1 MVLQNGKWCGVS
13 AIKSLQLTTELQ
25 AGKHVQHVMW
35 VSTWMAAT
43 KCCCH
48 QSSNKM
54 LSKHEP
60 SESHPRAPPRTANHD
75 ITIRGEEIKGC
86 WCNVWQ
92 RSSSCF
98 YLDNDALR
106 PLRRPL
112 ELTSVN
118 VESDFGHVYSFL
130 AAEDTGRA
138 ALTLTEVPTHTELPR
153 FIEGPKRPLICFQ
166 RSHVKGPR
174 IKNDVRRVGICSRPT
189 DSCTG
194 QLGEVVVE

>member
-106 PLRRPL
+106 PLRRPQ

-166 RSHVKGPR
+166 RSHVKGSR

-189 DSCTG
+189 GSCTG

>member
-1 MVLQNGKWCGVS
+1 MRRQCNQIFAADHRAAGW
-13 AIKSLQLTTELQ
+13 Q
-25 AGKHVQHVMW
+25 ACATRHVGEHLDG
-35 VSTWMAAT
+35 S
-43 KCCCH
+43 CCH

-54 LSKHEP
+54 LSNHEL
-60 SESHPRAPPRTANHD
+60 SESHPPRTANHD
-75 ITIRGEEIKGC
+75 IIIRGEEIKGC

-106 PLRRPL
+106 PLRRPQ

-189 DSCTG
+189 GSCTG